1 MKKNNEKI
9 INENKPKNLF
19 KEKSEFQNKYLITEY
34 RLANSEL
41 NNTPN
46 FRRTTNNFNNSE
58 NKSKFFQSSLFN
70 TDSKKLDN
78 PNKLKLRSRQ
88 ENNNIVPYTLNE
100 NLPKVNTISLSN
112 PKKFIFN
119 INIKD
124 NKNKIN
130 SYRHFNNLTSYNDN
144 DSSKGDKINKFYN
157 TITNIKAVNNE
168 RIIKNKILNTE
179 NIIKKKKE
187 INDEKKFKY
196 SLLLKNLDSWD
207 KDHCEGSMKKSDSNL
222 YNFLNNYYEEK
233 NLKEEQKKLSIIS
246 NILKTRRNYNNIIE
260 EGKQNNKIF
269 LEMIKRKQKETGT
282 ILNNNLY
289 KAKIKF
295 SELFNKKYS
304 KEFKDNLAID
314 PDTLNLLIEEQLK
327 NEFYNQVIK
336 ERIKY
341 ETQLHDELL
350 RINNV
355 IFDRK
360 NLKQEKIY
368 KLKELFLEKTKLK
381 KEYNE
386 KYNKNRKSYWFKYDN
401 YEHHYK
407 KLITKSNIKA
417 NNDLNNNKTDEND
430 DNEEYDNSKKNI
442 IDIRKTK
449 LSENNLNKYIK
460 SPNTSK
466 KFKKRMSAFQ
476 IKVKEDLKKQI
487 KEIED
492 ERNFRLLHMNNEMN
506 SKLKEI
512 HNNYKTKFDKIKNEQ
527 NILEEEIKIIKIEL
541 EYYKKINDELV
552 REHKLYYIN
561 KLKKG
566 YDCRKEGLSW
576 IVANLLEL
584 QVPLEYH
591 HFPKYLT
598 HEQIDY
604 IKKYASL
611 KLKQNELNIIINVM
625 KKKQRTQ
632 KMKDI
637 LKCMDVIDNIE
648 FDNKDEQNIGI
659 GDNSDEFNDNDFIIS
674 KNKINKKFVK
684 LYQENIDTIKNYLI
698 KNIENYEFH
707 HVINEL
713 KKDLYHGSN
722 SDINKSKRDILNI
735 FMGDNKN
742 KNFFQFLVNI
752 RSNYQ
757 QLEDQKEK
765 MFEIQKQNYLKLVE
779 SSQNHKA
786 SINNV
791 VKNEMIKRCLFGTK
805 LDR

>member
-512 HNNYKTKFDKIKNEQ
+512 HNN
-527 NILEEEIKIIKIEL
+527 
-541 EYYKKINDELV
+541 
-552 REHKLYYIN
+552 
-561 KLKKG
+561 
-566 YDCRKEGLSW
+566 
-576 IVANLLEL
+576 
-584 QVPLEYH
+584 
-591 HFPKYLT
+591 
-598 HEQIDY
+598 
-604 IKKYASL
+604 
-611 KLKQNELNIIINVM
+611 
-625 KKKQRTQ
+625 
-632 KMKDI
+632 
-637 LKCMDVIDNIE
+637 
-648 FDNKDEQNIGI
+648 
-659 GDNSDEFNDNDFIIS
+659 
-674 KNKINKKFVK
+674 
-684 LYQENIDTIKNYLI
+684 
-698 KNIENYEFH
+698 
-707 HVINEL
+707 
-713 KKDLYHGSN
+713 
-722 SDINKSKRDILNI
+722 
-735 FMGDNKN
+735 
-742 KNFFQFLVNI
+742 
-752 RSNYQ
+752 
-757 QLEDQKEK
+757 
-765 MFEIQKQNYLKLVE
+765 
-779 SSQNHKA
+779 
-786 SINNV
+786 
-791 VKNEMIKRCLFGTK
+791 
-805 LDR
+805 